1 MTHPTVFHRFV
12 RYLGAA
18 LICAAAMSFAGT
30 TLGAQ
35 TVTVQYQRLLDREAA
50 ARGLTPPAKP
60 PVLRAAAKAYEN
72 FVRRHPVTGY
82 SDNALFQGA
91 GLFKLAFER
100 SGDPTDR
107 EEAARLLTWLRK
119 EYPASSLGRQASE
132 SLAALAAMAP
142 PASPTTAHL
151 APSSATAA
159 NAPTPPAT
167 APPPPPAATTAPATV
182 TPATDAQGRDTAAS
196 AEPAATVRSITRTAL
211 PKGDRVTIELS
222 REVGFVGD
230 RVDNP
235 DRVFF
240 DLSNVAVPA
249 ATAEGA
255 ARLAGP
261 LLKTLRVG
269 RPQRGVTRVVLE
281 VQGRPR
287 YSAFQLYNPFRLVID
302 LESDTL
308 TADAAAPAEARP
320 APGVPAAAG
329 VPKRPD
335 IALAN
340 QPLAAPPPSPAATT
354 PAPPATSPAA
364 APAATAATGVAPAAA
379 PASASK
385 PLDAARLPPAPP
397 AATSRGNYSLAR
409 QLGLGVS
416 RIVIDAGHGGHD
428 PGARGN
434 GLTESEVVLD
444 VALRLEKLLLDQPGF
459 EVVLTRRT
467 NEYIALEERTAIAN
481 REGADLFLSIHAN
494 ASRQATARGIETYF
508 LNFATNPQ
516 AEEVAARENATSSQ
530 SMGTLPAILKA
541 IALNNKLSESRELA
555 TMVQT
560 SMMRRMVSN
569 PAGARD
575 LGVKQAPFVV
585 LIGAQMPSV
594 LAEISFLTNRVEAS
608 LLKQM
613 TQRQR
618 IAQALC
624 DAILKYQGSLKKVT
638 GALN

>member
-1 MTHPTVFHRFV
+1 MKHTPAFRPFV
-12 RYLGAA
+12 KLMSAVTLVAAILVAGASP
-18 LICAAAMSFAGT
+18 LD
-30 TLGAQ
+30 AQ
-35 TVTVQYQRLLDREAA
+35 TVAVQYQRLLDREAA

-72 FVRRHPVTGY
+72 FVRRNPVSGY
-82 SDNALFQGA
+82 SDNALLQGA
-91 GLFKLAFER
+91 GLYQLAYDR
-100 SGDPTDR
+100 SHDLVDR
-107 EEAARLLTWLRK
+107 DEAVRLLTWLRR
-119 EYPASSLGRQASE
+119 EYPASSLARQTGDTLTSLVALGPTPGAAS
-132 SLAALAAMAP
+132 
-142 PASPTTAHL
+142 
-151 APSSATAA
+151 SSTAA
-159 NAPTPPAT
+159 SVPAT
-167 APPPPPAATTAPATV
+167 TVPPPIVPAAPVATTAATSV
-182 TPATDAQGRDTAAS
+182 VSDVPVRDTAPS
-196 AEPAATVRSITRTAL
+196 TEPAATVRSITRSAL

-240 DLSNVAVPA
+240 DLTNVTIPSTALERA
-249 ATAEGA
+249 AEVS
-255 ARLAGP
+255 GP
-261 LLKTLRVG
+261 LIKALRVG
-269 RPQRGVTRVVLE
+269 KPQRGITRVVLE

-287 YSAFQLYNPFRLVID
+287 YSAFPLYNPFRLVID
-302 LESDTL
+302 LESDAL
-308 TADAAAPAEARP
+308 VSGMPGSAEHAP
-320 APGVPAAAG
+320 APGMPSAPG
-329 VPKRPD
+329 VPKRPEL
-335 IALAN
+335 AL
-340 QPLAAPPPSPAATT
+340 PPTPAPPPS
-354 PAPPATSPAA
+354 APP
-364 APAATAATGVAPAAA
+364 VLAPAAA
-379 PASASK
+379 LVTAAGPA
-385 PLDAARLPPAPP
+385 PLPTTANESPNAPVENPRLPPAPP

-434 GLTESEVVLD
+434 GLTESDVVLD
-444 VALRLEKLLLDQPGF
+444 VALRLEKLLLAQPGF

-467 NEYIALEERTAIAN
+467 NEYIALEERTAMAN

-494 ASRQATARGIETYF
+494 ASRQPSARGIETYF
-508 LNFATNPQ
+508 LNFATSPQ

-560 SMMRRMVSN
+560 SMTRRM
-569 PAGARD
+569 AGTSAGVRD

-594 LAEISFLTNRVEAS
+594 LAEISFLTNRAEAS
-608 LLKQM
+608 LLKQAA
-613 TQRQR
+613 QRQR

-624 DAILKYQGSLKKVT
+624 DGILKYQGSLKKVT
-638 GALN
+638 AALN